1 MMDIEILEAL
11 RNEDEARLKKQI
23 EAIVIDNTDQL
34 KGKLLF
40 LCYAKLMN
48 IDATNEGKYLRM
60 LCNFKNVPI
69 GSLFEVIKEVKTG
82 RELAMIFICF
92 LHHRNTTEDRSFLRP
107 ILD

>member
-11 RNEDEARLKKQI
+11 RIEDVTRLKKQI

-40 LCYAKLMN
+40 LCYARLIN
-48 IDATNEGKYLRM
+48 VDATNEGKYLRM

-69 GSLFEVIKEVKTG
+69 GSLFQDIKEAQTG
-82 RELAMIFICF
+82 RELAKIFICF
-92 LHHRNTTEDRSFLRP
+92 LHHRNITEDVSFLSSV
-107 ILD
+107 LD